1 MKRFLIICFGL
12 LVSCFSIFSDIKL
25 GTVYNHSDLT
35 LTQVSTSTNNK
46 RNKGLTAQLKVAN
59 KENQNN
65 STPVFK
71 THIFN
76 HTIGATSSGYVS
88 FQAQDQHKNKYDI
101 LLSVNPSHSVQFGRK
116 RATPAA
122 ERSDMA
128 KDVCD
133 MSDGNSCAQVVIKK
147 NGNILFSSAL
157 AYDVDNPEEEVLLSM
172 SLLGSNGI
180 YTARLDR
187 ANS

>member
-35 LTQVSTSTNNK
+35 LTQVSTVANNK
-46 RNKGLTAQLKVAN
+46 RNKGLTAQLKIAN
-59 KENQNN
+59 KQNQNS

-76 HTIGATSSGYVS
+76 HSIGTSSSGYAS

-101 LLSVNPSHSVQFGRK
+101 LLSVNPSHSVQFGRT
-116 RATPAA
+116 RATPAPG
-122 ERSDMA
+122 RPGIA
-128 KDVCD
+128 KEVCD
-133 MSDGNSCAQVVIKK
+133 ISDGNQCAQVVIKK
-147 NGNILFSSAL
+147 NGNVIFTNAL
-157 AYDVDNPEEEVLLSM
+157 AYDVDNPEEEVDLNM

-187 ANS
+187 ANN